1 MVEAPKFE
9 YKYDLALWKSFSA
22 RLSVT
27 ILVIAA
33 GVFLIAML
41 TYLYFSE
48 ESVKENSAVK
58 ARTQLHD
65 AVMTMRIQTAEAAV
79 KGDTM
84 GMKDYVS
91 ILQTVKPYK
100 HAITL
105 MTDRSGQLVYVG
117 DSVLLMNQRDE
128 VPGILKI
135 MGSGEAGLQ
144 EVFKHADISLLI
156 HEPVGESGYSAG
168 LICSRKD
175 ILSGYLP
182 LVFYGGVA
190 FIGGLLVLF
199 SCCAFAIHRLV
210 KP

>member
-84 GMKDYVS
+84 GMR
-91 ILQTVKPYK
+91 T
-100 HAITL
+100 
-105 MTDRSGQLVYVG
+105 M
-117 DSVLLMNQRDE
+117 
-128 VPGILKI
+128 
-135 MGSGEAGLQ
+135 
-144 EVFKHADISLLI
+144 
-156 HEPVGESGYSAG
+156 
-168 LICSRKD
+168 
-175 ILSGYLP
+175 
-182 LVFYGGVA
+182 
-190 FIGGLLVLF
+190 
-199 SCCAFAIHRLV
+199 
-210 KP
+210 